1 MAYMIEL
8 LMAVMGDARRW
19 RTMPWIVL
27 IFGLLIV
34 PLGIV
39 SVGFIVIQPPVIGAL
54 CALCLI
60 QAAITV
66 LMIPYSV
73 DEVGASLHF
82 LLRSRRAG
90 RSFWKTLIY
99 GGPALGEARDESR
112 DLDLPLTTVLRN
124 FIAGGVNY
132 PWQLSLSVAIG
143 VLLIAS
149 PLFVTAETAFL
160 HALHIAG
167 CFAIAMAVVAMAEVV
182 RPARFV
188 NVPVGLFVIAA
199 PFLFGAS
206 IAATVLAVAAGAA
219 LVLLSLPRGEISG
232 EHYGGWDRFVV

>member
-1 MAYMIEL
+1 SRYLTAYQLGHIDSVWDPFLASNQPGASNGTEAVITSAVSKAFPIPDAGLGAIAYMLDIL
-8 LMAVMGDARRW
+8 TGAIGDRRRW

-39 SVGFIVIQPPVIGAL
+39 SVGFIVIQPPIIGAL

-73 DEVGASLHF
+73 DEVGASLQF

-99 GGPALGEARDESR
+99 GGPALGAARDETR
-112 DLDLPLTTVLRN
+112 DLELPLTTVLRN
-124 FIAGGVNY
+124 FISGGVNY

-143 VLLIAS
+143 ALLIAS
-149 PLFVTAETAFL
+149 PLFVTAGTPFL

-167 CFAIAMAVVAMAEVV
+167 CFAIM
-182 RPARFV
+182 
-188 NVPVGLFVIAA
+188 
-199 PFLFGAS
+199 
-206 IAATVLAVAAGAA
+206 
-219 LVLLSLPRGEISG
+219 
-232 EHYGGWDRFVV
+232 